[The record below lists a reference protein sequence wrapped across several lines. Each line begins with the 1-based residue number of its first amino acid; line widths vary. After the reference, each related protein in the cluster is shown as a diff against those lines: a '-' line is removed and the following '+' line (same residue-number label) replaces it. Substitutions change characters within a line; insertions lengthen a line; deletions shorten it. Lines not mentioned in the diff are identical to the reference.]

1 MAYTGVASS
10 AENLADLWNSTKELR
25 PFDGVQYLLPLHH
38 FEVCD
43 YWLKQAAKTSTGGVK
58 AEFDVT
64 YRENGSA
71 AWVKPGAVRTPTLTD
86 CTVTMS
92 MPFVGLTCNYS
103 ITDTELNENAG
114 PAKMWDLLPVK
125 RNPAIMD
132 ALKEL
137 ESRAWE
143 APEDSADAEHARGV
157 PYHVTPIVS
166 GETAGFNG
174 DLPFYKDA
182 TEATTYQDI
191 DVSSSTYSRIRNY
204 NDRWTNDDGDIT
216 EEDMEKLGNMFLKL
230 HWAQPTHLSELS
242 QPVFAKFRI
251 YACLT
256 IINGLAKF
264 VRTMN
269 SQMGGDGGRYYGLG
283 VTDTGKLTLFG
294 YPVTWIEKLDD
305 DDTHPL
311 YMLNLE
317 ELVPIFDRNANFYE
331 YRAMNDVSQ
340 PDVWTTH
347 VDAKLNFAT
356 RNRRALGMISYVVA

>member
-25 PFDGVQYLLPLHH
+25 PFKGVQYLLPLHH

-71 AWVKPGAVRTPTLTD
+71 SWVKPAAIRTPTLTD

-103 ITDTELNENAG
+103 ITDTELHENAG
-114 PAKMWDLLPVK
+114 PAKMWDLLPKK
-125 RNPAIMD
+125 RQPAIMD

-143 APEDSADAEHARGV
+143 SLEDSGDDEHARGV
-157 PYHVTPIVS
+157 AYHVTPIVS
-166 GETAGFNG
+166 GQTAGFNG
-174 DLPFYKDA
+174 GLPFYKDA
-182 TEATTYQDI
+182 TQATTYQGI

-204 NDRWTNDDGDIT
+204 NDRWTNADGDIT
-216 EEDMEKLGNMFLKL
+216 EEDAQKIGNMFLKL
-230 HWAQPTHLSELS
+230 HWSQPTYLSELS
-242 QPVFAKFRI
+242 QPVFAKFRW
-251 YACLT
+251 YTNLT
-256 IINGLAKF
+256 LYNGLSRFARSGNDQHGWDPGKA
-264 VRTMN
+264 
-269 SQMGGDGGRYYGLG
+269 YGLG
-283 VTDTGKLTLFG
+283 FTDTGKLLLFG
-294 YPVTWIEKLDD
+294 FPVTYIEKLDA
-305 DDTHPL
+305 DTTNPL
-311 YMLNLE
+311 YSLNLDE
-317 ELVPIFDRNANFYE
+317 FVPIFDRNANFSE
-331 YRAMNDVSQ
+331 YKAMNDVSQ